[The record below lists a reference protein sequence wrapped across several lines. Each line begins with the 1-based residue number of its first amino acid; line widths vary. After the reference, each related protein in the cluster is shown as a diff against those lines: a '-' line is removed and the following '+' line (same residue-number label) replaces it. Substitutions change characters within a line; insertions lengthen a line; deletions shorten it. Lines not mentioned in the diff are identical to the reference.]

1 MTTFGI
7 AFYQSNLSTASFQKA
22 VRSFVQY
29 IFSSVCQFLQMK
41 NCALMKNFERFNI
54 FPGSY
59 ISSDSFELKEAENA
73 CLDLGKGSESKK
85 ENSKL

>member
-1 MTTFGI
+1 
-7 AFYQSNLSTASFQKA
+7 
-22 VRSFVQY
+22 
-29 IFSSVCQFLQMK
+29 
-41 NCALMKNFERFNI
+41 MKNFERFNI